1 MKNAVADSDAGG
13 AVLAIGGA
21 NKADWAQKS
30 QLIGVGNTLTGTSS
44 AVSKYDMINGY
55 KNEVTNAT
63 HTSIIG
69 SNNKA
74 KNIQSTIVMGDNNTL
89 EGRKM

>member
-1 MKNAVADSDAGG
+1 M
-13 AVLAIGGA
+13 AIGGG
-21 NKADWAQKS
+21 NKADWATYS
-30 QLIGVGNTLTGTSS
+30 QLLGVQNTLTGTSS
-44 AVSKYDMINGY
+44 AVSKYNLLNGY

-74 KNIQSTIVMGDNNTL
+74 KNIQSTIVMGDHNTL
-89 EGRKM
+89 EGRKNVISLGNKKYC